1 MIMKNIVRIC
11 MVIFTCLLFTGC
23 YDRDVVGSKGTHYI
37 LPKVENL
44 DYSVQGNTV
53 KLTWQIQIIYDEF

>member
-23 YDRDVVGSKGTHYI
+23 YDRDVVGSKWKI
-37 LPKVENL
+37 QCKLPPKTKRFCPLVL
-44 DYSVQGNTV
+44 
-53 KLTWQIQIIYDEF
+53 K

>member
-23 YDRDVVGSKGTHYI
+23 YDRDEAVKEHIIFCLKWKTLIIQYKG
-37 LPKVENL
+37 
-44 DYSVQGNTV
+44 
-53 KLTWQIQIIYDEF
+53 IQ

>member
-37 LPKVENL
+37 CLKWKTL
-44 DYSVQGNTV
+44 I
-53 KLTWQIQIIYDEF
+53 IQYKGIQ

>member
-1 MIMKNIVRIC
+1 

-37 LPKVENL
+37 CLKWKTL
-44 DYSVQGNTV
+44 I
-53 KLTWQIQIIYDEF
+53 IQYKGIQ